1 MTVIINQ
8 DQSKFSFEFFKE
20 MRKELCF
27 KICSNEMSVKEYN
40 QQFNTIASVM
50 ISHDSSGFHYM
61 HDKENANNFAH
72 TYSRAKHGS
81 MKDIITLSEMVVSTF
96 IAQFEDAQSSIYQLF
111 QGLEV
116 DSDTLVLIVPGSR
129 NIESS
134 SNVMFDI
141 ALRKINVFLAR
152 NNYPTIVNVKLPRL
166 DPPVENYAALSQEER
181 EEISKVRDHILP
193 SEEFY
198 KNRNVHLFFGD
209 DVLITGATAD
219 KVVSSAL
226 QQGVKSFHSIYAA
239 VVDPVLVERTPEIEH
254 VLNTS
259 CLKGGICQTF
269 IKSVCNE
276 QLIPVMKTYNILL
289 DPSNY
294 GALTQKITRIPTK
307 VLETLYV
314 YAMNNGYSS
323 HSKYKYSLLYIEEYL
338 SLKGDSI
345 VKAQ

>member
-1 MTVIINQ
+1 MRLNIEKERTE
-8 DQSKFSFEFFKE
+8 FSFESFKE
-20 MRKELCF
+20 LRKKLCGKMF
-27 KICSNEMSVKEYN
+27 SNEMSAEEYN
-40 QQFNTIASVM
+40 QQFNTIASVV
-50 ISHDSSGFHYM
+50 ISHDSSGFYHIL
-61 HDKENANNFAH
+61 DREDANDFAQ

-81 MKDIITLSEMVVSTF
+81 MKDIIALSEMVVSTF
-96 IAQFEDAQSSIYQLF
+96 ISQFYDTQSSIYQLF
-111 QGLEV
+111 QGLEI
-116 DSDTLVLIVPGSR
+116 DTDTLVLIVPGSR

-134 SNVMFDI
+134 SNLIFDI

-152 NNYPTIVNVKLPRL
+152 NNYPTIINVKLPRL
-166 DPPVENYAALSQEER
+166 DPPVENYAQLSQEER

-193 SEEFY
+193 GEGFY

-226 QQGVKSFHSIYAA
+226 QQGAKSFHSIYAA
-239 VVDPVLVERTPEIEH
+239 VVDPVLVERMPEIEN

-269 IKSVCNE
+269 IESVCNE
-276 QLIPVMKTYNILL
+276 NLIPVMKTYNILL

-294 GALTQKITRIPTK
+294 EALTQKIAYIPTN

-314 YAMNNGYSS
+314 YAMNNGYSK
-323 HSKYKYSLLYIEEYL
+323 HSKYKDSLLYVEKYL
-338 SLKGDSI
+338 SLKGVSI
-345 VKAQ
+345 VSA

>member
-1 MTVIINQ
+1 MRLNMKK
-8 DQSKFSFEFFKE
+8 DRSEFSFEFFKE
-20 MRKELCF
+20 LRKKLCVEMR
-27 KICSNEMSVKEYN
+27 SNEMSVRDYN
-40 QQFNTIASVM
+40 QQFNTIASVV
-50 ISHDSSGFHYM
+50 ISHDNSGFHHM
-61 HDKENANNFAH
+61 LHKEDANDFAK

-81 MKDIITLSEMVVSTF
+81 MKDIVTLSEMVVSTF
-96 IAQFEDAQSSIYQLF
+96 IAQFDDTQSSIFQLF
-111 QGLEV
+111 QGLDV
-116 DSDTLVLIVPGSR
+116 DSDTLVLMVPGSR

-166 DPPVENYAALSQEER
+166 DPPVENYAALSQAER

-193 SEEFY
+193 GKEFY

-226 QQGVKSFHSIYAA
+226 QQGAKSFHSIYAA
-239 VVDPVLVERTPEIEH
+239 VVDPVLVERMPEIENM
-254 VLNTS
+254 LNTS
-259 CLKGGICQTF
+259 CLKGGVCQTF
-269 IKSVCNE
+269 IESVCNE
-276 QLIPVMKTYNILL
+276 QLVPVMKTYNILL

-294 GALTQKITRIPTK
+294 DALTQKIAYIPSK

-314 YAMNNGYSS
+314 YAMNNGYNS
-323 HSKYKYSLLYIEEYL
+323 HSKYRDSVLYVEEYL
-338 SLKGDSI
+338 SQKGNSI
-345 VKAQ
+345 VHVE

>member
-1 MTVIINQ
+1 MKQ
-8 DQSKFSFEFFKE
+8 ELSKFSFQFFKE
-20 MRKELCF
+20 LRKKSCEVL
-27 KICSNEMSVKEYN
+27 SRNEISIYDYN
-40 QQFNTIASVM
+40 KKFNTITSVN
-50 ISHDSSGFHYM
+50 ISHDSNGFHYM
-61 HDKENANNFAH
+61 KDKGDANDFAQ

-81 MKDIITLSEMVVSTF
+81 MKDIIALSEMVVSTF
-96 IAQFEDAQSSIYQLF
+96 IAQFDDTQSSIYQLF
-111 QGLEV
+111 QGLEI
-116 DSDTLVLIVPGSR
+116 DSDTLVLLVPGSR

-134 SNVMFDI
+134 SNVIFDI
-141 ALRKINVFLAR
+141 ALRKINVFLSR
-152 NNYPTIVNVKLPRL
+152 SHYPTIVNVKLPRL

-193 SEEFY
+193 GEEFY
-198 KNRNVHLFFGD
+198 KNRNIHLFFGD

-226 QQGVKSFHSIYAA
+226 QQGAKSFHSIYAA
-239 VVDPVLVERTPEIEH
+239 VVDPVLVDRMPEIES

-269 IKSVCNE
+269 IDSVCNE

-294 GALTQKITRIPTK
+294 GELTKKIAYIPTK

-314 YAMNNGYSS
+314 YAMNNGYYNQ
-323 HSKYKYSLLYIEEYL
+323 SKYKGSLLYLEKYL
-338 SLKGDSI
+338 SLKDAINVS
-345 VKAQ
+345 VE